1 MNEIVLDQQDVPGLK
16 EVGDALY
23 QIGHLPSQ
31 EEDQLVELV
40 VVVVH
45 LLGPAV
51 FQVEEAEILVQI
63 PPLAG
68 GLPNAH
74 GGSLLSRFVT
84 SILAHF
90 LSPRNSNIQ
99 QTWKKI
105 FRIFGGSGKKPDLRN
120 RNFGQTGFLKSVIV
134 IGKIFWHIHEDQ
146 NRPNFHTV

>member
-51 FQVEEAEILVQI
+51 LEVEEAEVLVEVA
-63 PPLAG
+63 PLAG
-68 GLPNAH
+68 GLPDGH
-74 GGSLLSRFVT
+74 
-84 SILAHF
+84 
-90 LSPRNSNIQ
+90 
-99 QTWKKI
+99 
-105 FRIFGGSGKKPDLRN
+105 D
-120 RNFGQTGFLKSVIV
+120 GFLPP
-134 IGKIFWHIHEDQ
+134 GL
-146 NRPNFHTV
+146 